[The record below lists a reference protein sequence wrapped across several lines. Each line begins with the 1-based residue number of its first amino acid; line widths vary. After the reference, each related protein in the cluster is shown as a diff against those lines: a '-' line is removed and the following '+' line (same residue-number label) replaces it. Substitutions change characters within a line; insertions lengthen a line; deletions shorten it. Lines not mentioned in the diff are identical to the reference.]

1 MKTPLTHPRWRHP
14 LTGQPIIALGVT
26 KRGTPIWP
34 VMGGSQPAG
43 EPTGGTGDGA
53 SASGEQSPPTTGQP
67 PAPPG
72 GTGSPQ
78 QPATGEG
85 DPYAALQ
92 AIVTDLGL
100 TPEQVTGRLAASR
113 KWEDR
118 AKGKDPEYRDLLEK
132 AKQLD
137 ELQTAAMSEQ
147 ERAVKVARDE
157 GRAAGLAEA
166 AGQLVEAHLRVAIG
180 DRLTGDQIA
189 ALLGPLD
196 RRQFLSGDGAAVDM
210 DKVNAYAGVIAPAR
224 TPAAPAPQ
232 PPATEQPA
240 TGTTAPPATGTPAAP
255 QPATGTT
262 RVDMGQGT
270 SSSAPLSGLAAGRE
284 LARQRFGTQGKPA
297 QQ

>member
-1 MKTPLTHPRWRHP
+1 MGPIVHPRWRHP
-14 LTGQPIIALGVT
+14 LTGQPIVALGVT
-26 KRGTPIWP
+26 KRGMPIWP
-34 VMGGSQPAG
+34 VMGASQPEGEPAG
-43 EPTGGTGDGA
+43 EPISGTSGDGD
-53 SASGEQSPPTTGQP
+53 PLNPQP
-67 PAPPG
+67 PAPD
-72 GTGSPQ
+72 PQ
-78 QPATGEG
+78 KPATGG
-85 DPYAALQ
+85 DPYADLQ
-92 AIVTDLGL
+92 AVVSQLGL
-100 TPEQVTGRLAASR
+100 TPEQIRGRLEASR

-132 AKQLD
+132 AKKLD

-180 DRLTGDQIA
+180 DRLTGDQIG

-196 RRQFLSGDGAAVDM
+196 RRQFLSADGATVDM

-224 TPAAPAPQ
+224 TVAPAPAGAAPAGQ
-232 PPATEQPA
+232 PPVGQQPA
-240 TGTTAPPATGTPAAP
+240 TGTPPAP